1 MCKADNK
8 NARIMVSSKR
18 GVLLLLLLLLLA
30 LMTSFMTTKD
40 ALMTDRSHSDGECE
54 NGSGNLNLN
63 RQQCQ

>member
-1 MCKADNK
+1 
-8 NARIMVSSKR
+8 MVSSKR
-18 GVLLLLLLLLLA
+18 GVLLSLLLLLLA